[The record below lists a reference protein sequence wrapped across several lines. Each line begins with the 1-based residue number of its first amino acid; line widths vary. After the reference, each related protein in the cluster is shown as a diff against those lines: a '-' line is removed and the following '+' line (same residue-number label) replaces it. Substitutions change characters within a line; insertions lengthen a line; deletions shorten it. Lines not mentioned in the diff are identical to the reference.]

1 MKLGKLLKE
10 SQNHTFEA
18 FSENGKKFSVRVTPD
33 PERKHLQRIT
43 DELFFVQ
50 YLADAG
56 LTHICSPVPP
66 LTQSPQKTFILVG
79 DLIVAVFVWALGNP
93 LDFMEFRWMNDKS
106 VVRAW
111 GRFIGQFHKI
121 SKQFS
126 K

>member
-1 MKLGKLLKE
+1 M
-10 SQNHTFEA
+10 
-18 FSENGKKFSVRVTPD
+18 TPD

-93 LDFMEFRWMNDKS
+93 LPFMEFRWMNDKK
-106 VVRAW
+106 VIKAW
-111 GRFIGQFHKI
+111 GRFFYQLHKI
-121 SKQFS
+121 SKEFGKEHS
-126 K
+126 